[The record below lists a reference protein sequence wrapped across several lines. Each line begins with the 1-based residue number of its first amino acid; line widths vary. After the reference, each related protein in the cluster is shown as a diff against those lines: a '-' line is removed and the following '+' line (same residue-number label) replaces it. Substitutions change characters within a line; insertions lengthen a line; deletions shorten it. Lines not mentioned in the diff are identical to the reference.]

1 MFRKILAS
9 VLCLMLALAM
19 PLSSLAATDITLKII
34 PGADI
39 AAMDE
44 NVNSILN
51 NLFLHIVSDD
61 NGALLAVESNTGEI
75 VSGAFSGDENG
86 FYVAS
91 PLLGDRTLYFTMED
105 LSAFMVE
112 MMKQSGMSE
121 AEVAE
126 FEAAMAQM
134 TSGTMTSGMDMTA
147 LYVDDDMSLT
157 AFNSPDSVNY
167 EEIFADDPVML
178 QYIESILAK
187 MVVTEGDFTD
197 AAHNPATAKIELTM
211 TGEDMAMLFDTKFI
225 KDMYGSM
232 AQSAGM
238 DADEFIA
245 SMKSVYE
252 QLDPTINVTY
262 LTNGDELCAMD
273 MDMVM
278 KGDVTVEVAGENA
291 QTITETE
298 HIDMTMDMVANVLT
312 QGETD
317 VMDMVMNMTVG
328 EGDEAETLVF
338 TLQLAEND
346 EADSFA
352 FVGNMKLDEENIMDL
367 QGVFTEGEDDAIKG
381 WFALLFEGQQITV
394 TVEGKETNDVYD
406 LVLGIN
412 ARENAAAIVEPT
424 WSDEA
429 MISFAVQVKEVET
442 PALLNKLAAATPETS
457 VQLLQMTEAEL
468 QNEIS
473 AISGDAM
480 SALFTGLGN
489 LPTELLNLLM
499 TAVPMQ

>member
-19 PLSSLAATDITLKII
+19 PLSSLAATDVTLKII
-34 PGADI
+34 PGADL

-44 NVNSILN
+44 NVSSIFN
-51 NLFLHIVSDD
+51 NLFLRVVSDD
-61 NGALLAVESNTGEI
+61 NGAMLALESNSGEI
-75 VSGAFSGDENG
+75 VSGAFTGDENG

-105 LSAFMVE
+105 LSAFMVQ
-112 MMKQSGMSE
+112 MMKDSGMSD
-121 AEVAE
+121 AELAE
-126 FEAAMAQM
+126 FEAAMSQM
-134 TSGTMTSGMDMTA
+134 TTGGMNGGMNMAA
-147 LYVDDDMSLT
+147 LYSDDDMDLT
-157 AFNSPDSVNY
+157 SFNDPASVNY
-167 EEIFADDPVML
+167 EEIFADDPAML
-178 QYIESILAK
+178 QYIESMLAK

-197 AAHNPATAKIELTM
+197 AAHNPATTKTEMTM
-211 TGEDMAMLFDTKFI
+211 TSEDMALIFDSKMV
-225 KDMYGSM
+225 KDMYGTM

-245 SMKSVYE
+245 TMKDVYS
-252 QLDPTINVTY
+252 QLNPVINMTY
-262 LTNGDELCAMD
+262 LSNGDELCAME

-278 KGDVTVEVAGENA
+278 KGDVTVELPGENG
-291 QTITETE
+291 QTTTETE
-298 HIDMTMDMVANVLT
+298 HIDMTMDMTANVLT

-317 VMDMVMNMTVG
+317 VMDMVMNMTA
-328 EGDEAETLVF
+328 GDGDKPETLVF
-338 TLQLAEND
+338 TMQVAEND

-352 FVGNMKLDEENIMDL
+352 FVGNMKLEEENIMDL

-381 WFALLFEGQQITV
+381 WFAILFEGQQVTV

-406 LVLGIN
+406 MVLGIGV
-412 ARENAAAIVEPT
+412 RENAAAIVEPT
-424 WSDEA
+424 WSDDA

-442 PALLNKLAAATPETS
+442 PDMLKKLAAATPETS
-457 VQLLQMTEAEL
+457 VQLLQMTEQEL

-480 SALFTGLGN
+480 GALFTGLGN
-489 LPTELLNLLM
+489 LPPELLSLLM
-499 TAVPMQ
+499 TME

>member
-19 PLSSLAATDITLKII
+19 PLSSLAATDVTLKII
-34 PGADI
+34 PGADL

-44 NVNSILN
+44 NVSSIFN
-51 NLFLHIVSDD
+51 NLFLRVVSDD
-61 NGALLAVESNTGEI
+61 NGAMLALESNSGEI
-75 VSGAFSGDENG
+75 VSGAFTGDENG

-105 LSAFMVE
+105 LSAFMVQ
-112 MMKQSGMSE
+112 MMKDSGMSD
-121 AEVAE
+121 AELAE
-126 FEAAMAQM
+126 FEAAMSQM
-134 TSGTMTSGMDMTA
+134 TTGGMNGGMNMAA
-147 LYVDDDMSLT
+147 LYSDDDMDLT
-157 AFNSPDSVNY
+157 SFNDPASVNY
-167 EEIFADDPVML
+167 EEIFADDPAML
-178 QYIESILAK
+178 QYIESMLAK

-197 AAHNPATAKIELTM
+197 AAHNPATTKTEMTM
-211 TGEDMAMLFDTKFI
+211 TSEDMALIFDSKMV

-245 SMKSVYE
+245 TMKDVYS
-252 QLDPTINVTY
+252 QLNPVINMTY
-262 LTNGDELCAMD
+262 LSNGDELCAME

-278 KGDVTVEVAGENA
+278 KGDVTVELPGENG
-291 QTITETE
+291 QTTTETE
-298 HIDMTMDMVANVLT
+298 HIDMTMDMTANVLT

-317 VMDMVMNMTVG
+317 VMDMVMNMTA
-328 EGDEAETLVF
+328 GDGDKPETLVF
-338 TLQLAEND
+338 TMQVAEND

-352 FVGNMKLDEENIMDL
+352 FVGNMKLEEENIMDL

-381 WFALLFEGQQITV
+381 WFAILFEGQQVTV

-406 LVLGIN
+406 MVLGIGV
-412 ARENAAAIVEPT
+412 RENAAAIVEPT
-424 WSDEA
+424 WSDDA

-442 PALLNKLAAATPETS
+442 PDMLKKLAAATPETS
-457 VQLLQMTEAEL
+457 VQLLQMTEQEL

-480 SALFTGLGN
+480 GALFTGLGN
-489 LPTELLNLLM
+489 LPPELLSLLM
-499 TAVPMQ
+499 TME